1 MYPDRIEPRA
11 HICSAWTWQ
20 KPNTGRYVKQ
30 ANGLF
35 PSLNQTQYSL
45 RIHVIP
51 IPVVGSDADVDVE
64 EAGENV
70 DVDDQIVADVT
81 TTDG

>member
-1 MYPDRIEPRA
+1 M
-11 HICSAWTWQ
+11 
-20 KPNTGRYVKQ
+20 
-30 ANGLF
+30 
-35 PSLNQTQYSL
+35 
-45 RIHVIP
+45 IP